1 MNLTHPS
8 SSVFTNHQVLVDGL
22 SIHVVEAGK
31 ADRPAILFL
40 HGFPENW
47 SAFEQVMALLYRDF
61 RVVAIDLPGVGTTG
75 SISSTSKTPIA
86 RLVKRLVDN
95 LRLHQ
100 LTLVGHDMGGMVT
113 YAYLHTF
120 PNTLENAI
128 IMNTAIPGIDP
139 WEEVKRN
146 PNIWHF
152 AFHNVPELPEMLVG
166 GKERVYFE
174 FFFNAISAHPEK
186 INKRARSMYA
196 DAYAKPESLRT
207 AFNWYRSFTQ
217 DEKDNRESR
226 STIVETPV
234 LYIRGDK
241 EYGDINTYLK
251 GFRNAGLTNIEGK
264 VIEDCGHF
272 SPDEQPEKLAEAIRE
287 MLKVKV

>member
-8 SSVFTNHQVLVDGL
+8 SSVFINHQVLVDGL

-31 ADRPAILFL
+31 HERPAVLFL

-61 RVVAIDLPGVGTTG
+61 RVVAIDLPGIGSTGGINSTTKM
-75 SISSTSKTPIA
+75 SIAK
-86 RLVKRLVDN
+86 LVKRLVDN
-95 LRLHQ
+95 LRLNQ
-100 LTLVGHDMGGMVT
+100 LTLVGHDVGGMVT
-113 YAYLHTF
+113 YAYLHAF
-120 PNTLENAI
+120 PNTLDHAV
-128 IMNTAIPGIDP
+128 IMNTAIPGLDP

-166 GKERVYFE
+166 GKERIYFE

-186 INKRARSMYA
+186 INKRARSIYA
-196 DAYAKPESLRT
+196 DAYTKPESLKT
-207 AFNWYRSFTQ
+207 AFDWYRSFAQ
-217 DEKDNRESR
+217 DEKDNRASR
-226 STIVETPV
+226 SMTIDTQV

-241 EYGDINTYLK
+241 EYGNIDAYLK
-251 GFRNAGLTNIEGK
+251 GFRDAGLTNIEGL
-264 VIEDCGHF
+264 VIEDAGHF
-272 SPDEQPEKLAEAIRE
+272 TPDEQPAKLAEAI
-287 MLKVKV
+287 LNLVKVKV